1 MGLIFAPGLPPLLLS
16 LRYLVLEA
24 WVSGA
29 IVLKGF
35 LSFSLWYPSNFLLEV
50 NWVRSCKRGFNTG
63 EGGE

>member
-1 MGLIFAPGLPPLLLS
+1 MGLTFVPGLLPLFLS
-16 LRYLVLEA
+16 LRCLVLKA

-29 IVLKGF
+29 IVLEDF

-50 NWVRSCKRGFNTG
+50 SWVHTCERGFSTG